1 MNKGKS
7 LEEILKVLE
16 ISDSTYNRWCSQY
29 GAMLVDEAK
38 LLKMLEVD
46 NKRSR

>member
-1 MNKGKS
+1 MDKGKS

-16 ISDSTYNRWCSQY
+16 ISDSTYNSWCSQH
-29 GAMLVDEAK
+29 GAMLADEAK

-46 NKRSR
+46 SKCSR